1 MIQDDYIDDE
11 YFDDDFDEESQT
23 NGRNT
28 AKVSTPQPPAQQVQP
43 AERTLEEVKLVQD

>member
-11 YFDDDFDEESQT
+11 YFDDDFEDESRT

-28 AKVSTPQPPAQQVQP
+28 AKISTPQPPVP
-43 AERTLEEVKLVQD
+43 AA